1 MEVSKKQKANE
12 NSYFKE
18 EISKIFNTVDPIV
31 YSGVPMNK
39 DYAHSLIQIF
49 QTYIKSLKHKIQ
61 EMDQKK
67 NETPKKGDDLDHFYF
82 IRRTKRGCPKVEY
95 RKVGDKGITHIEVTN
110 VGKSYQSEKHLKRIR
125 VTGLKEDGKTEYRM
139 YFKDV
144 FTEPSNALKNK
155 YREMSN
161 QYIKALDNEINRLEN
176 ISLKH
181 SKIIDESRKL
191 TKDFLPCDFE

>member
-1 MEVSKKQKANE
+1 MAKINSKKPKITSRLLALNE
-12 NSYFKE
+12 LIDPVVYGDAHVNKDMADALVTMLRAYAYNLERKFSNSEKE
-18 EISKIFNTVDPIV
+18 EE
-31 YSGVPMNK
+31 
-39 DYAHSLIQIF
+39 
-49 QTYIKSLKHKIQ
+49 KSF
-61 EMDQKK
+61 
-67 NETPKKGDDLDHFYF
+67 KKGDDIHHFYF

-155 YREMSN
+155 YREMFN
-161 QYIKALDNEINRLEN
+161 QYIESLDHEINRLEN

-181 SKIIDESRKL
+181 TKIIDESRKL
-191 TKDFLPCDFE
+191 IKDFPCDFE

>member
-1 MEVSKKQKANE
+1 MEVNKKQKANE
-12 NSYFKE
+12 NAYFEE

-39 DYAHSLIQIF
+39 DYAYSLIQIF
-49 QTYIKSLKHKIQ
+49 QTYIKSLKFKIQ

-67 NETPKKGDDLDHFYF
+67 NKLPKKGDDLDHFYF
-82 IRRTKRGCPKVEY
+82 IRRTKHGCPKVEY

-110 VGKSYQSEKHLKRIR
+110 VGKSYQSEKHLKKIR
-125 VTGLKEDGKTEYRM
+125 VTGLKEDGKTEYQM

-155 YREMSN
+155 YREMFN
-161 QYIKALDNEINRLEN
+161 QYIESLDHEINRLEN

-181 SKIIDESRKL
+181 TKIIDKSREL
-191 TKDFLPCDFE
+191 IKDIPCDFV